1 MRSRTVLKVLLGL
14 VFAASAGCGR
24 STEET
29 HLANLPP
36 PSEEEIAKA
45 KAKAKTI
52 VMPKVRF
59 GSSSMPRSEMTKTPT
74 TPP

>member
-1 MRSRTVLKVLLGL
+1 MSRTILKLILGAA
-14 VFAASAGCGR
+14 FAAGAGCGSR

-29 HLANLPP
+29 HLANLPA

-45 KAKAKTI
+45 NAKAKTI
-52 VMPKVRF
+52 AMPKVRF

-74 TPP
+74 TP